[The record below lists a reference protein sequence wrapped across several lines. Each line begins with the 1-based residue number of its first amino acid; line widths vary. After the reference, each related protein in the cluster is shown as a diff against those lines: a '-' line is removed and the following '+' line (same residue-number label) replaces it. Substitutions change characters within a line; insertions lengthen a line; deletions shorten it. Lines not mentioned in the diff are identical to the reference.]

1 MVMVSVEKPE
11 DLTAN
16 LSLTRARY
24 YPARE
29 EVSLEVTVM
38 VECGEKQAS
47 KQVTITTG
55 SDIENIQKE
64 ISKRREAVYSTL
76 EKYQEKIKSLL
87 VLTSQVD
94 VELEEIAEKLG
105 EACK

>member
-47 KQVTITTG
+47 
-55 SDIENIQKE
+55 
-64 ISKRREAVYSTL
+64 
-76 EKYQEKIKSLL
+76 
-87 VLTSQVD
+87 
-94 VELEEIAEKLG
+94 
-105 EACK
+105 